1 MASFSSNDIESALS
15 RKGFRL
21 DNGKHKYYFLF
32 HNGVRTSIRTMVSHN
47 HQDIGDNF
55 RDAWL
60 RKWGLIKSSS
70 LVLLSAA
77 SLRRVIKKSF
87 FKEQPPSVI
96 FGHNSV
102 SPSLRLPEA
111 GAFSI

>member
-47 HQDIGDNF
+47 HQDIGDNLQGCMASQMGINKKQF
-55 RDAWL
+55 SCFVECSLTETGYKEILFLKNKL
-60 RKWGLIKSSS
+60 R
-70 LVLLSAA
+70 A
-77 SLRRVIKKSF
+77 
-87 FKEQPPSVI
+87 
-96 FGHNSV
+96 
-102 SPSLRLPEA
+102 
-111 GAFSI
+111 